1 MVLEH
6 IFPEDWL
13 EKKAYFAFILG
24 FIYSLVG
31 ILLAKVVFKGFPA
44 MPALAFTAI
53 LLLPELYKIFSIE
66 ERKERMETHLTLRAL
81 WKDDIDIIKIY
92 FFMFLGVML
101 VYSLATLYIPGVEE
115 GATFK
120 EQLSLRIPSSFK
132 GVGSTGVQAVGTQGG
147 VEIFSSSQSNMCSS
161 GFFNNYDMGTFYA
174 ILTSNFI
181 VMLACFILAL
191 LTGDGAIFFIIWNA
205 SVWGSIFGFLG
216 KTGGQFTG
224 ISPYP
229 VFGLVIFIV
238 FAHMIIEAISYFLA
252 AISGSVISKDVLLEE
267 FASDR
272 FMEVFS
278 FNLYLFGFALLFLL
292 LGAVVET
299 LVLTTNMP
307 IISFAL
313 IAIPVFLILLLIKYF
328 LLPEGAKENHLMNN
342 FFLYLYAFTFAIII
356 MNVMG
361 CPTFGM
367 SDVTYKTIID
377 WSCKVVPCR

>member
-174 ILTSNFI
+174 ILTNNFI